1 MVPHYLTDLSI
12 LQNSTPEIKKSD
24 DLLLDLDETHAQV
37 IRDANST
44 ENGADC
50 SVDELE
56 RKLDKMS
63 DAIAEMEAAEMASAC
78 QVYSGLN
85 IFLKFYFLR
94 IIFNPKSKDTMS

>member
-1 MVPHYLTDLSI
+1 M
-12 LQNSTPEIKKSD
+12 
-24 DLLLDLDETHAQV
+24 

-85 IFLKFYFLR
+85 YF
-94 IIFNPKSKDTMS
+94 

>member
-1 MVPHYLTDLSI
+1 M
-12 LQNSTPEIKKSD
+12 
-24 DLLLDLDETHAQV
+24 

-85 IFLKFYFLR
+85 YFKIYFFENKFQSQF
-94 IIFNPKSKDTMS
+94 KDTMS